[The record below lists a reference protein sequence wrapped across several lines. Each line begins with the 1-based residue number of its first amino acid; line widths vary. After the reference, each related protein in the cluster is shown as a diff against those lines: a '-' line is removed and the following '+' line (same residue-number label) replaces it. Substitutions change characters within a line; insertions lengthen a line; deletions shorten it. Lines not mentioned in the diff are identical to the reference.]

1 MYTLAPTACSDT
13 VCSAAHT
20 FSHTLMQS
28 AGKNDRT
35 WCSCKTGNLLVI
47 YEANRRDASGDI
59 VRFCLFVAGLWE
71 LSRRRL
77 AEGGCI

>member
-47 YEANRRDASGDI
+47 YEAKRRDTSGDI
-59 VRFCLFVAGLWE
+59 VHF
-71 LSRRRL
+71 LSL
-77 AEGGCI
+77 CGGIVGTV